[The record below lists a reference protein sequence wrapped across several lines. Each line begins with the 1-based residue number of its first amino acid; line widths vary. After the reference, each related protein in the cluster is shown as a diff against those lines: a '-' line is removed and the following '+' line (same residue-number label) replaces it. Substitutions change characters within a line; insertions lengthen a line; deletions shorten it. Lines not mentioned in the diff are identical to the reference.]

1 MTASIEIN
9 DDVYL
14 ELTRIT
20 GNNVREVAEQAIR
33 EWIERRKAFANDAFY
48 TLKPVSLGAK
58 DIASEIDA
66 IRTIP

>member
-1 MTASIEIN
+1 MTVSIQID

-14 ELTRIT
+14 ELTRIA
-20 GNNVREVAEQAIR
+20 GNEIREATEQAIK